1 MEKLY
6 FILGGVFSWVLIS
19 VIRFIKQN
27 LKHNF
32 EKQSIQK
39 RINEDNSLAERYGDI
54 ESFLNDSF
62 EYRKSNFINELS
74 LNGLRPLIVLGFAF
88 LFNGSNPI
96 TTILLFIILIFFCIH
111 EFLYAEKL
119 KSNNCY
125 RAAIVAIWIIFS
137 CNILFNNS
145 SEPLSDSEKTENTN
159 NKDNLDSDL
168 KEKSNEIK
176 DTIE

>member
-1 MEKLY
+1 MENLY

-39 RINEDNSLAERYGDI
+39 RINEDNSLSERYGDI
-54 ESFLNDSF
+54 ESYLNDSF

-125 RAAIVAIWIIFS
+125 RAAIVAIWVIFS
-137 CNILFNNS
+137 CNIFYNNS
-145 SEPLSDSEKTENTN
+145 RESLGETEKTEEVNNTE
-159 NKDNLDSDL
+159 NLDSEL
-168 KEKSNEIK
+168 KLKSDEIK
-176 DTIE
+176 DTIK